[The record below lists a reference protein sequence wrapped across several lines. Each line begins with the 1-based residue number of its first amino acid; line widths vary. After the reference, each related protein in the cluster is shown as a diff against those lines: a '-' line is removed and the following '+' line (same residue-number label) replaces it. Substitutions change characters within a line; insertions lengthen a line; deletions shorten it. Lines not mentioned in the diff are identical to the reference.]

1 MFPRFVCPLIV
12 VFLLMALFDNSW
24 KCSALFEGTPTMPP
38 TAKPTT
44 KSGAIGGVRVGQQLL
59 LLPMPLF
66 IALSLAGNYFHLL
79 LPLQ

>member
-1 MFPRFVCPLIV
+1 M
-12 VFLLMALFDNSW
+12 FLLMALFYNSW
-24 KCSALFEGTPTMPP
+24 KCNAGAGLIPVPSTAPPKTVKP
-38 TAKPTT
+38 TA

-66 IALSLAGNYFHLL
+66 MALSLAGNYFHVL